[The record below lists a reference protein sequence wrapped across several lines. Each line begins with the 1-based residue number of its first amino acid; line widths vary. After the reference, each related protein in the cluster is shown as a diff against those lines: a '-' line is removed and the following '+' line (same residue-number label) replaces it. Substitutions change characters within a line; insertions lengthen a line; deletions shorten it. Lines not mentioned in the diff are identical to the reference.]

1 MTSKTQHPDAQAL
14 SCATQALSCATQ
26 ALSCA
31 ILAFAAAISHC
42 AFAEEPPAAA
52 FAAPFTSHAVL
63 QRDCS
68 LPIWGTA
75 APGAEVEVALDSQI
89 QRAVADE
96 NGAWHVEFP
105 AQRKPGLGHTLSLS
119 SGGVPAATLEDI
131 AIGDVWLCSGQS
143 NMDMNYGWGLTRG
156 KEDMEKADDPMMRL
170 FDDHNAA
177 SLEPLSSLAKPA
189 SWTHSD
195 FGHSKTFSAC
205 GWFFGQALRKAMPDV
220 PIGLIE
226 ASWSG
231 SPIKTWLSKEAYC
244 GVEPGCE
251 SAYRAALANVADY
264 EARGGKAE
272 FGRRMA
278 LWEEECKTKGDI
290 HAEGLDYDDGDWRE
304 VTLPSSF
311 ESQFGGGFDGCVW
324 YRREFLLTQD
334 QAGSPAAI
342 LLLGPID
349 DDDETWVN
357 GAPVG
362 STKGWTVERQYKIP
376 QGVLREGRNVVAIR
390 AKDYSGG
397 GGLWGKPEGMALS
410 FGEKGE
416 AAVPLAGKWRAS
428 AFKFDPRPVS
438 GEVDC
443 WIATACYN
451 AMLHPLFPMALKGA
465 IWYQGCTDVNMA
477 PRYGGFF
484 RAMVDDWRAHF
495 THPDGMPVYIVQ
507 LAAYLET
514 HNAPYDSRWAMMR
527 WEQMKLGENVEKSG
541 TAVAIDVGDHANI
554 HPKDKKTVGER
565 LARLALVR
573 TYGRAGMSEA
583 GPIPVRA
590 AKAVDGI
597 VVSFKNA
604 AGLAT
609 SDGGP
614 VKGFQIVDAAG
625 KAVWAEA
632 RIVGEGVAVAVPP
645 DFSAVRVRYAWDDYP
660 ECNLVNGEA
669 LPAGPFE
676 LEVQAPAGPIY

>member
-14 SCATQALSCATQ
+14 SCATHALSCATQ
-26 ALSCA
+26 ALSCS
-31 ILAFAAAISHC
+31 ILAIVAAVSLC
-42 AFAEEPPAAA
+42 APAAEPPAAA

-63 QRDCS
+63 QRDCP
-68 LPIWGTA
+68 LPVWGTA
-75 APGAEVEVALDSQI
+75 APGASVEVALDGQI
-89 QRAVADE
+89 ERTTAGDDGAWSVTFPPHTEPGAGHTMVLRTEGSTAVALD
-96 NGAWHVEFP
+96 
-105 AQRKPGLGHTLSLS
+105 
-119 SGGVPAATLEDI
+119 DI

-156 KEDMEKADDPMMRL
+156 KEDMETASDPMMRL

-177 SLEPLSSLAKPA
+177 SLEPLSALAKPA

-244 GVEPGCE
+244 GVDPGCE
-251 SAYRAALANVADY
+251 PAYRAALANVADY

-278 LWEEECKTKGDI
+278 LWTEECATRGDI
-290 HAEGLDYDDGDWRE
+290 HAEAPGYDDSAWRE
-304 VTLPSSF
+304 VSLPSSF
-311 ESQFGGGFDGCVW
+311 EAQFGGGFDGCVW
-324 YRREFLLTQD
+324 YRREFHLTQE
-334 QAGSPAAI
+334 QAAAPTAV
-342 LLLGPID
+342 LALGPID

-357 GAPVG
+357 GTSVG
-362 STKGWTVERQYKIP
+362 STKGWTIERQYKVP

-397 GGLWGKPEGMALS
+397 GGLWGKPGGMALS
-410 FGEKGE
+410 FGGE
-416 AAVPLAGKWRAS
+416 GAEAVPLAGKWRAS
-428 AFKFDPRPVS
+428 PFKFDPRPVS

-514 HNAPYDSRWAMMR
+514 HGEPYDSRWAMMR
-527 WEQMKLGENVEKSG
+527 WEQTKLGENVERSG
-541 TAVAIDVGDHANI
+541 TAVAIDIGDHTNI

-565 LARLALVR
+565 LARLALAR
-573 TYGRAGMSEA
+573 TYGRKDIVEA
-583 GPIPVRA
+583 GPIPLSA
-590 AKAVDGI
+590 AQTGDRILVA
-597 VVSFKNA
+597 FKNA

-614 VKGFQIVDAAG
+614 VKGFQIVDASG

-632 RIVGEGVAVAVPP
+632 RIVGESVAVAMPP

-676 LEVQAPAGPIY
+676 LEVQP